1 MPPAAAEDY
10 ATARRMMVDCQLRT
24 YDITDRAVLAAFDEV
39 PRERF
44 LASDCAPFAYADRDL
59 PARGAPARLTLAPMA
74 LARMIQALRLPP
86 GGKVLD
92 IAGGAGY
99 GAALLAALGAQV
111 TALEARW
118 PPEAALVLRQTTPGS
133 VTMVT
138 GALEAG
144 HAANAPYD
152 GALVHGALEREPLAL
167 ISQLREGG
175 RLICGWQQDE
185 ICQIV
190 CFERFGTSFKRLPLL
205 DAKLPLLR
213 EFAAAP
219 AFVF

>member
-24 YDITDRAVLAAFDEV
+24 YDITDRAVLAAFDAA

-44 LASDCAPFAYADRDL
+44 LAPDCAPFAYADRDL
-59 PARGAPARLTLAPMA
+59 PACSAPARMTLAPMP
-74 LARMIQALRLPP
+74 LARMIQALRVPI

-92 IAGGAGY
+92 VAGGAGY

-111 TALEARW
+111 TALEAQW
-118 PPEAALVLRQTTPGS
+118 PAEAAAALRQAAPGS
-133 VTMVT
+133 VDTVA
-138 GALEAG
+138 GALDAG

-152 GALVHGALEREPLAL
+152 GVLVHGALEREPLVL

-190 CFERFGTSFKRLPLL
+190 CFERFGGSFKRLPLL

-213 EFAAAP
+213 EFAAEA